1 MIEILKK
8 RRTQH
13 SLGPNLNISADTIDA
28 LIRESIRLAPSPFH
42 SQSSRAVILFGDEN
56 QRLWNIVREELAMIL
71 PAEVLEPSLPKVSR
85 LAAGAGTVLFFED
98 QQTVHDLQQEF
109 PRFAEHFPAWS
120 EQSGGMAQFAVW
132 TTLANA
138 SIGAS
143 LQHYNPL
150 IDAAVER
157 TWDIPKSWK
166 LRAQMPFGSNEAP
179 IPEKGNFYP
188 DLLRFRTYG
197 EGAPIANESSSP
209 PSNVVS
215 IETHRRHRLV
225 AGK

>member
-1 MIEILKK
+1 MIEVFKR
-8 RRTQH
+8 RRTQY
-13 SLGPNLNISADTIDA
+13 SLGTNLMISADTIDA
-28 LIRESIRLAPSPFH
+28 LIRESVRLAPSPFH

-56 QRLWNIVREELAMIL
+56 QRLWNIVRDELATIL
-71 PAEVLEPSLPKVSR
+71 SAEVLEPSLVKIDR
-85 LAAGAGTVLFFED
+85 LAAGVGTVLFFED
-98 QQTVHDLQQEF
+98 QQTIHDLQQEF
-109 PRFAEHFPAWS
+109 PRFSEHFPAWS

-150 IDAAVER
+150 IDAKVQQ

-179 IPEKGNFYP
+179 ILEKGNFFP

-197 EGAPIANESSSP
+197 EGAPIADATSPP

-215 IETHRRHRLV
+215 FETRRRSSQV
-225 AGK
+225 TRQ